1 MSRTRCLTLAG
12 WICLLITSLP
22 AAAEPVSQAQA
33 TRCIINAVAQSCQ
46 VVQTTDSLELSLD
59 NGRAI
64 TARRLGRWRL
74 SGNGASAIT
83 SCNVKITLPND
94 TAFGLLVRSATEGTT
109 LTWPQLRIEMPELIP

>member
-1 MSRTRCLTLAG
+1 MRRTRCLTLAG

-64 TARRLGRWRL
+64 T
-74 SGNGASAIT
+74 

-94 TAFGLLVRSATEGTT
+94 TAYGLLVRSATEGTT